1 MVKTCEICGKYFE
14 CDKHSERK
22 TCSTKCRYELRKRT
36 KEQKVEL
43 SQSHEVKAL
52 SSDDVIENL
61 QSDIKQ
67 TDTSIDTTEHIDL
80 DNTITCTGIQ
90 VKNAYERIIY
100 DYLVKTGQ
108 NFIYNFPLEF
118 EYNGNRQL
126 TYISFNIDN
135 RYIDVRLPGLLSPI
149 HHNTYLPIE
158 MILECY
164 KQNDVSVITD
174 DEFLSLLQMNQI
186 KAILNTRFSVD
197 TFVATMSKIFIY
209 K

>member
-1 MVKTCEICGKYFE
+1 MVKTCEICGKNFE
-14 CDKHSERK
+14 CDKSSERR
-22 TCSTKCRYELRKRT
+22 TCSTKCRSELRKRT
-36 KEQKVEL
+36 KEWKAQLTQPYESETLDSNDDIGTLQTSVEPIYVPSNNVDL
-43 SQSHEVKAL
+43 
-52 SSDDVIENL
+52 
-61 QSDIKQ
+61 
-67 TDTSIDTTEHIDL
+67 IDL
-80 DNTITCTGIQ
+80 DNIITCTGIQ

-197 TFVATMSKIFIY
+197 TFVATMSQISSY
-209 K
+209 R